1 MVSPS
6 IPIRLHFDS
15 EILTQA
21 YSGTEMLTLSIFAV
35 LLVLILIDLPIA
47 VAIALTAISFFVGMG
62 NESLLTML
70 PQRMYASTTGFV
82 LLAVPFFIL
91 AGNLMNVGGV
101 TSLIFR
107 FAKAVIG
114 HFPGGLGQV
123 SIIANVIFS
132 GMSGSA
138 LADAA
143 GLGQVLHKAM
153 VDNGFKPKHS
163 AAIVA
168 TAATIGPVI
177 PPSIPFVLYGALT
190 GVSVGKL
197 FLAGFIPGAL
207 MAIAM
212 MIAVAFQ
219 AKRYDLPKEQKAD
232 IREVTASFKAA
243 LLPLLTPVIVIGGIV
258 IGFFTPTEAAVVA
271 SLYALFLGF
280 LYKDLKVKDLPS
292 VLWASIRQTTS
303 LLFIIA
309 AAGFFGWFTIHQK
322 VPDQII
328 FNLTSMSATAGGVL
342 AMVIV
347 VVLLLGCFLEGNAI
361 FIITIPIFAPIA
373 QRFGIDLVNFGV
385 VMTLLIMIGN
395 LTPPVGMCLF
405 AVQSFSKVS
414 LGELSKEVWPYLV
427 GIFVVTVFIAYV
439 PSIGTFLPNLLMG
452 K

>member
-1 MVSPS
+1 
-6 IPIRLHFDS
+6 
-15 EILTQA
+15 
-21 YSGTEMLTLSIFAV
+21 MLTLLIFTV
-35 LLVLILIDLPIA
+35 LLVLIMIDLPIA
-47 VAIALTAISFFVGMG
+47 VAIGLTAVAFFVGFG
-62 NESLLTML
+62 NEALLTML
-70 PQRMYASTTGFV
+70 PQRMYASTTGFT

-91 AGNLMNVGGV
+91 AGNLMNTGGI
-101 TSLIFR
+101 TNRIFR

-114 HFPGGLGQV
+114 HLPGGLGQV
-123 SIIANVIFS
+123 SVIANVIFS

-138 LADAA
+138 IADAA

-153 VDNGFKPKHS
+153 VDNGFKPGFS

-168 TAATIGPVI
+168 AAATIGPVI

-190 GVSVGKL
+190 GVSVSAL

-207 MAIAM
+207 MSVAMMVAIA
-212 MIAVAFQ
+212 FR
-219 AKRYDLPKEQKAD
+219 AKRYDLPREKSAD
-232 IREVTASFKAA
+232 FGEVMASIKTAF
-243 LLPLLTPVIVIGGIV
+243 LPLLTPVIVIGGILV
-258 IGFFTPTEAAVVA
+258 GVFTPTEAAVVA

-280 LYKDLKVKDLPS
+280 FYKDMRLKELPDIF
-292 VLWASIRQTTS
+292 WASIKQTIR

-322 VPDQII
+322 IPDQII
-328 FNLTSMSATAGGVL
+328 GNLTAMSATPTGII

-347 VVLLLGCFLEGNAI
+347 VVLILGLFLEGNAI

-373 QRFGIDLVNFGV
+373 QKFGIDLVNFGV

-405 AVQSFSKVS
+405 AVSSFSKVN

-427 GIFVVTVFIAYV
+427 GILIVTILIAYI
-439 PSIGTFLPNLLMG
+439 PSISTFLPNLVVAR
-452 K
+452 